1 MIFGAALWRLQVLR
15 ASGKMQ
21 VPAQTKKAALK
32 VFNLPAQP
40 F

>member
-15 ASGKMQ
+15 SSEKMQ
-21 VPAQTKKAALK
+21 VSVLTKKAALK